1 MEKLMMIWDEMDDWA
16 AVLLAMMFTRHRSAA
31 RDVQLSVT

>member
-16 AVLLAMMFTRHRSAA
+16 AVLAMIFTRHRAA
-31 RDVQLSVT
+31 KA